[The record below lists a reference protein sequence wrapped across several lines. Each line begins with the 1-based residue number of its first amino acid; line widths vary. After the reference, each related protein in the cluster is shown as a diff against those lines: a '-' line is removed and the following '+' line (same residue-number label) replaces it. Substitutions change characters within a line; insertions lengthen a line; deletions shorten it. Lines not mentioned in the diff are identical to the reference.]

1 MPFSATTPEHTA
13 AYWDNF
19 FSKFVKPSV
28 ERLHYGCRRSKAE
41 PSNIIKDILKELYD
55 ADLVLAVLTD
65 FNANVWYEL
74 GIRHALRRGTIMT
87 IEEGQELPFDISHYG
102 VIKYEDTIAGGATD
116 FEEKLRSFVRR
127 IEVEK
132 PADSAVSEFLGAQGR
147 VVKGKR
153 KVLWVDD
160 YPLRTEAVIEIYRLL
175 GVEFDLALN
184 TAQALDFLEMREYDL
199 VISDMV
205 RGPWSDAGVRLI
217 RYIKRR
223 FATPPPIL
231 VFTDSSTVKHDGRR
245 VKKEGAALV
254 TASTRELLR
263 KMTEVLNL

>member
-1 MPFSATTPEHTA
+1 MPFSETTPEHTA

-132 PADSAVSEFLGAQGR
+132 PADSAVSEFLGTQ
-147 VVKGKR
+147 K
-153 KVLWVDD
+153 
-160 YPLRTEAVIEIYRLL
+160 
-175 GVEFDLALN
+175 
-184 TAQALDFLEMREYDL
+184 
-199 VISDMV
+199 
-205 RGPWSDAGVRLI
+205 
-217 RYIKRR
+217 
-223 FATPPPIL
+223 
-231 VFTDSSTVKHDGRR
+231 
-245 VKKEGAALV
+245 VKKRGQRGGGQKKKRGQKKTIQKSRKAKEEQQVPHKLKGRNPL
-254 TASTRELLR
+254 TARRE
-263 KMTEVLNL
+263 KSK